1 MCLKAELHVHMLL
14 LVSTECIHLQLPM
27 RLKICLST

>member
-14 LVSTECIHLQLPM
+14 LVSAECIHLQLPK
-27 RLKICLST
+27 RVRICLST